1 MKKPALKSLLTGIV
15 AGLGLAAS
23 MTVAADDPMKVGF
36 VYVGPTGDF
45 GWSYQHDQGRKAV
58 EEHFGDKVETTFVEN
73 VPEGADAER
82 VIRNLAK
89 SGHELIFTTSFGFM
103 NPTLKVAKQ
112 FPKVTFEHAT
122 GYKRAK
128 NVGTYISNTYE
139 GRYIAGFVAAK
150 MTKSNKVGY
159 IASFP
164 IPEVIRD
171 INSVQLAL
179 NKYNPDAELKIV
191 WVNTWFDPG
200 KEADAANAMID
211 QGVDVILQHTDSP
224 AAMQAADRRGVFAVG
239 QASDMSRFG
248 PKSHLFSV
256 VDNWN
261 PYYIKRVQEVM
272 DGKWTSEDHWGGM
285 AEEEIVIPEFSAT
298 VPAEVASEAQA
309 LIDGIKAGTVHPFAG
324 PIKNQAGELMVKEG
338 EILPHEQIA
347 GMNWYVE
354 GVKGDIPK

>member
-1 MKKPALKSLLTGIV
+1 MKKPVLKKILTGLI
-15 AGLGLAAS
+15 AGLGLAVSLSAQ
-23 MTVAADDPMKVGF
+23 AAEPFKVGF
-36 VYVGPTGDF
+36 VYVGPVGDH

-58 EEHFGDKVETTFVEN
+58 EAHFGDKVETTYVEN

-89 SGHELIFTTSFGFM
+89 AGNQLIFTTSFGFM

-122 GYKRAK
+122 GYKQAK
-128 NVGTYISNTYE
+128 NMGTYVSNTYE
-139 GRYIAGFVAAK
+139 GRYVAGFTAAK
-150 MTKSNKVGY
+150 MTKSNKIGY

-171 INSVQLAL
+171 INAVQLAL
-179 NKYNPDAELKIV
+179 NKYNPEAELKII
-191 WVNTWFDPG
+191 WVNSWFDPG

-224 AAMQAADRRGVFAVG
+224 AAMQAADRRGVYAVG
-239 QASDMSRFG
+239 QASDMSSFG
-248 PKSHLFSV
+248 PKAHILSV
-256 VDNWN
+256 VDNWA
-261 PYYIKRVQEVM
+261 PFYIQRVQEVM
-272 DGKWTSEDHWGGM
+272 DGTWKSEDHWGGM
-285 AEEEIVIPEFSAT
+285 YDDEIVIPEFT
-298 VPAEVASEAQA
+298 NVPEDVVTEAKA
-309 LIDGIKAGTVHPFAG
+309 LIADIKSGKFHPFSG
-324 PIKNQAGELMVKEG
+324 PIKNQAGELKVAEG
-338 EILPHEQIA
+338 EVLPHGDIA